1 MENIKMTYIHYFVRT
16 KGGLN
21 WGIEANDNPN
31 RNTTCF
37 YIVYTY
43 LHWSICQWNR
53 YCSVATGNPPN
64 FPLLLLPYHSCIVMI
79 SCASLAGLT
88 LLFISCGNRREV
100 LMNLYVWYSRML
112 CRRFRVANETEIVVP
127 NSLARTTPTVSWWL
141 WRNSY
146 WQKRASNPNEV
157 YSSKEQS

>member
-21 WGIEANDNPN
+21 WGIEANDNLN
-31 RNTTCF
+31 RNTTCL

-100 LMNLYVWYSRML
+100 LMNLYVIRGCCVGGSGWQMKRKLL
-112 CRRFRVANETEIVVP
+112 CRIH
-127 NSLARTTPTVSWWL
+127 WL
-141 WRNSY
+141 ELRQLSFGDCDVI
-146 WQKRASNPNEV
+146 RIDR
-157 YSSKEQS
+157 KEPVIRMKYILQ